1 MDAPDLIER
10 LTHDHLPLTQAVDN
24 LRSLLLEQPDVNT
37 FSECWENIGDLTEFL
52 RDELLEHFGREEEA
66 LFPFVVDALPE
77 LGACVA
83 SLESEHDSLCGAVTR
98 LAHLAQRGQD
108 VLQEQFPLAQATFER
123 FETNY
128 LQHAEKERD
137 FLQAI
142 AKGLTPSQ
150 RVALDNATRGLL

>member
-10 LTHDHLPLTQAVDN
+10 LNHDHLPLTQAVDN
-24 LRSLLLEQPDVNT
+24 LRTLLLHEPGAQQ
-37 FSECWENIGDLTEFL
+37 FSECWENIGDITEFL

-66 LFPFVVDALPE
+66 LFPFVVDALPQLRE
-77 LGACVA
+77 CVA

-108 VLQEQFPLAQATFER
+108 VLQEQFSQAQATFTR
-123 FETNY
+123 FENNY
-128 LQHAEKERD
+128 LKHAEKERD

-150 RVALDNATRGLL
+150 RIALDEATRGLL